1 MRAASLALALLALG
15 AFASAQAPRVVRLE
29 PAYGSHEVDP
39 GTHRL
44 RVAFDQDM
52 DTTVGWSVCG
62 GGESFPEVASVGW
75 LDARTLQLQVR
86 LKPGQSYRMELNC
99 AGSSQRLANPAGI
112 KVAPTPWEFV
122 TAGEEVSPF
131 SAEEQQARNA
141 ASLAEIE
148 AAIDRF
154 YSYRDR
160 VVDDWDARF
169 AARRDALLAAKTDRR
184 FAAELKELLAAAED
198 PHLWIG
204 KDGAR
209 EPTFRSDRFRN
220 VDVSL
225 LPERVEGFERWNDV
239 VWIGRFAHDG
249 GDIGYLAL
257 TTLDGGRTRDV
268 REGLEALEELSDC
281 AGLILDLRFNG
292 GGAELLAMQ
301 FAAWFATEPSVY
313 ARQVTRDPETGAW
326 DQQGERRL
334 IVNDAPKRFDRPVA
348 ALIGKG
354 VVSSAEG
361 FALMLRQCPNV
372 TLIGESTFG
381 SSANPQPHLLT
392 NGYEVWLPSWR
403 ALDAEGKMIEGVG
416 IAPDVLVETTAEDF
430 ADGDPILA
438 RALEHL
444 QR

>member
-1 MRAASLALALLALG
+1 MRAAFLALALLAVVVP
-15 AFASAQAPRVVRLE
+15 AAAQGPCVTRLE
-29 PAYGSHEVDP
+29 PAHGSDEVDP
-39 GTHRL
+39 GTSRL
-44 RVAFDQDM
+44 LVTFDQDM
-52 DTTVGWSVCG
+52 DTKVGWSVCG

-86 LKPGQSYRMELNC
+86 LQPGRSYRMELNC
-99 AGSSQRLANPAGI
+99 AGSSQRLANPAGT
-112 KVAPTPWEFV
+112 KVAPTPWEFA
-122 TAGEEVSPF
+122 TAGDEISPF
-131 SAEEQQARNA
+131 TAEEQRTRNA
-141 ASLAEIE
+141 ASLAEVE

-160 VVDDWDARF
+160 VVGDWDARF
-169 AARRDALLAAKTDRR
+169 DARRETLLAATTDRQ
-184 FAAELKELLAAAED
+184 FATELKDLLAAAED
-198 PHLWIG
+198 PHLWVG
-204 KDGAR
+204 KDGIR
-209 EPTFRSDRFRN
+209 DPTSRSDRHRN

-225 LPERVEGFERWNDV
+225 LPERVEGFEKWNEV
-239 VWIGRFAHDG
+239 VWTGRFERDG

-257 TTLDGGRTRDV
+257 TTLDGGRTREV

-313 ARQVTRDPETGAW
+313 ARQITRDPETGAW
-326 DQQGERRL
+326 DRQGERRL

-372 TLIGESTFG
+372 TLIGVSTFG

-416 IAPDVLVETTAEDF
+416 IAPDVLVETTAGDF